1 MFRED
6 SNSWGIN
13 GSLIVEEFY
22 TSNLNFSYM
31 KKMNREK
38 CANYKDTQNQEVW
51 RFYSVNDTNIILVEV
66 TKVAESQ
73 IFINCKLQKS

>member
-1 MFRED
+1 
-6 SNSWGIN
+6 
-13 GSLIVEEFY
+13 
-22 TSNLNFSYM
+22 M

-38 CANYKDTQNQEVW
+38 CANYKDTQNADVW

-66 TKVAESQ
+66 TEVAESH